1 MGVPPEVAQGA
12 VRFSFGKDNTMDDVK
27 YVLSLLPEIV
37 QRLRSISPL
46 YAQKQQ
52 RQSK

>member
-1 MGVPPEVAQGA
+1 MKVPPEVAQGA
-12 VRFSFGKDNTMDDVK
+12 VRFSFGRDNTMEDVEC
-27 YVLSLLPEIV
+27 VLSLLPEIV

-52 RQSK
+52 KSK